1 MAFKM
6 KGFPMQDASA
16 LKSNHTDEDF
26 AKLSKEEKLKLAKKE
41 IAKEQRSTDIGFEL
55 DDLYRERRNATTQV
69 KKMMLSKKIKEL
81 EAEQKKLGGN

>member
-6 KGFPMQDASA
+6 KGFPMQDTSA
-16 LKSNHTDEDF
+16 FKQKDDDF
-26 AKLSKEEKLKLAKKE
+26 DKLSEKEKLELAKKE

-69 KKMMLSKKIKEL
+69 KKMMLTKKIKEL
-81 EAEQKKLGGN
+81 EAEQKKLGYN

>member
-6 KGFPMQDASA
+6 RGFPMQNTSA
-16 LKSNHTDEDF
+16 LKQTDDDF
-26 AKLSKEEKLKLAKKE
+26 DKLSEKEKLELAKKE

-69 KKMMLSKKIKEL
+69 KKMMLTKKIKEL
-81 EAEQKKLGGN
+81 EAEQKKLGYN